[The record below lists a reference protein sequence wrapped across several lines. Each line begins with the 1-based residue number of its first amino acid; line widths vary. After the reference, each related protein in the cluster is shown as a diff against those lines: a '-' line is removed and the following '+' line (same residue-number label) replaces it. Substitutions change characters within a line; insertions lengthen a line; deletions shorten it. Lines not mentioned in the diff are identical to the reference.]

1 MSPQNREKVRIM
13 PSKGRFLAAV
23 SKVTREEMLTVSEGS
38 TKWKITKKVWL
49 SYSK

>member
-1 MSPQNREKVRIM
+1 ML
-13 PSKGRFLAAV
+13 SKGRFLAAV